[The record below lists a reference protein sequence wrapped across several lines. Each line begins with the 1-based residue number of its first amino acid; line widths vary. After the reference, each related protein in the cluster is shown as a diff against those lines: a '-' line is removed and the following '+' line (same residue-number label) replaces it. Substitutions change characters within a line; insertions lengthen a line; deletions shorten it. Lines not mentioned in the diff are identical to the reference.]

1 MENENTF
8 ENGSVRHIIF
18 KEGDIWYGVAL
29 EFNIVEEGDD
39 PVAVMASLFEAIQ
52 GYIETAQKHRI
63 SAPLN
68 QKPDKTYQ
76 DLWEK
81 IAGRDISKYEGV
93 PLPPVYNFGYTPFSS
108 YALCH

>member
-18 KEGDIWYGVAL
+18 KEGDTWYGVAL

-39 PVAVMASLFEAIQ
+39 PVAVMASLLEAIQ
-52 GYIETAQKHRI
+52 GYIETAQKHQI
-63 SAPLN
+63 NAPLN

-76 DLWEK
+76 NLWEK
-81 IAGRDISKYEGV
+81 IAEGKV
-93 PLPPVYNFGYTPFSS
+93 FEGGGASLPLVYNFGYTPFSS
-108 YALCH
+108 YALRH